1 MTCGTAHCS
10 SCLNSS
16 RLFSFVSAMQVLSRT
31 HSSADCS
38 ETIICHCL
46 GISENTVTDAVAV
59 CGLATVKEVCRETGA
74 GSGCTACHA
83 RLRELL
89 RKANQTVPA
98 C

>member
-1 MTCGTAHCS
+1 
-10 SCLNSS
+10 
-16 RLFSFVSAMQVLSRT
+16 MQVLSRT

-38 ETIICHCL
+38 ETIVCHCL
-46 GISENTVTDAVAV
+46 GISESTVADTVAV
-59 CGLATVKEVCRETGA
+59 CGLATIKEVCRETGA

-89 RKANQTVPA
+89 RKAKQAVPV

>member
-1 MTCGTAHCS
+1 
-10 SCLNSS
+10 
-16 RLFSFVSAMQVLSRT
+16 MQILSRT
-31 HSSADCS
+31 HTQADCS

-46 GISENTVTDAVAV
+46 GISESTVADAVAV
-59 CGLATVKEVCRETGA
+59 CGLASVKDVCRETGA

-89 RKANQTVPA
+89 RKSNQTVPV